1 MSRLKWILC
10 RAGGTNSHSFLALTS
25 QLTNAKLK
33 EETLQRYKFTDIV
46 LGLTFD
52 KSSQADHFVSF
63 ISFTHYWLH
72 NTKIKSTERPTI
84 QKKKFGEQS
93 HFPFLAAI
101 GPPKILYFVSYIYLF
116 YRLEKVFAS
125 GWSQKQNLMQGWCHK
140 SAPYFPITT
149 IIFWKTLLQ
158 FWCQKSRPGKSL
170 IQMIRSW
177 EFDGV
182 SLLTLFITCK

>member
-84 QKKKFGEQS
+84 QKKKKKKFGEQS

-125 GWSQKQNLMQGWCHK
+125 GWSQKQNLMPQVGTVF
-140 SAPYFPITT
+140 SYYYYYFLEDTFT
-149 IIFWKTLLQ
+149 ILMSKVKTREM
-158 FWCQKSRPGKSL
+158 SY
-170 IQMIRSW
+170 
-177 EFDGV
+177 
-182 SLLTLFITCK
+182 TNY